1 MGWVGEMGGASEGVA
16 FCTPK
21 LGRVNG
27 YLNQWCW
34 YRSSSR
40 IYPAIAIITPHLFKS
55 STVITPFFT
64 KSASL
69 YAIPHS
75 SHCNGYS
82 MTSFVFAAAAGV
94 WVAVSRGLDD
104 LLYLFCCW
112 LGFDDWNGGVL
123 KRIALFLERGWSWIL
138 VRYAS
143 QTTRG

>member
-1 MGWVGEMGGASEGVA
+1 
-16 FCTPK
+16 
-21 LGRVNG
+21 
-27 YLNQWCW
+27 
-34 YRSSSR
+34 
-40 IYPAIAIITPHLFKS
+40 
-55 STVITPFFT
+55 
-64 KSASL
+64 
-69 YAIPHS
+69 
-75 SHCNGYS
+75 

-123 KRIALFLERGWSWIL
+123 KRIALFLERVWSWIL